1 MKYKNTNFKKYII
14 TFCIFL
20 LFIEI
25 LPCNANPI
33 FKDPTSNKYI
43 NDYVGIVNEED
54 SKKIV
59 SIGYE
64 LERKSGAQA
73 VIVII
78 DSLEGY
84 DIESYAN
91 KLFRTWGIG
100 EKDKNNGLL
109 ILLSMND
116 KQFRV
121 EVGSG
126 LEGAI
131 PDALSNRVMESL
143 AKPKFS
149 EGNYGLG
156 LLESYS
162 TFCDLIAEE
171 YNITL
176 EKSLNIPLPPTSNSS
191 SNSNV
196 LIISGI
202 ILALVLLDV
211 LLNKGRILNTLL
223 QLAFISNLGGRGPR
237 GGSGGFGGGSG
248 GGGFGGFGGGSSNGG
263 GSSGNW

>member
-1 MKYKNTNFKKYII
+1 MQKFKLHFKWIILLCILLIFLPSFLCNAAPNFKS
-14 TFCIFL
+14 
-20 LFIEI
+20 
-25 LPCNANPI
+25 
-33 FKDPTSNKYI
+33 PTQNKYI
-43 NDYVGIVNEED
+43 NDYVGVVSAED
-54 SKKIV
+54 TQKIV

-64 LERKSGAQA
+64 LESKCGAQA
-73 VIVII
+73 VIVIV

-91 KLFRTWGIG
+91 QLFRTWGIG
-100 EKDKNNGLL
+100 QKDRNNGLL
-109 ILLSMND
+109 ILLSIND
-116 KQFRV
+116 KRYRV

-143 AKPKFS
+143 AKPKFA
-149 EGNYGLG
+149 ENNYSQG

-162 TFCDLIAEE
+162 SFSDLIAKE

-176 EKSLNIPLPPTSNSS
+176 EKSLNIPLPANTTSGRTTGGFMIGGGVLGLLLLDILLNRGRVSS
-191 SNSNV
+191 S
-196 LIISGI
+196 
-202 ILALVLLDV
+202 
-211 LLNKGRILNTLL
+211 LL
-223 QLAFISNLGGRGPR
+223 QLIFISNIGRRGPR
-237 GGSGGFGGGSG
+237 GGSG